1 MTGWRD
7 TRPANWAKT
16 VTRLRRMADELIEYG
31 FKVVEPEGLE
41 IPPHQRLT
49 EPSPVSNT

>member
-16 VTRLRRMADELIEYG
+16 VTRLRRLAEELRDAG
-31 FKVVEPEGLE
+31 FKVIEPEGLE
-41 IPPHQRLT
+41 IPPHQRIAK
-49 EPSPVSNT
+49 P

>member
-16 VTRLRRMADELIEYG
+16 VKVLRHEAEKLRGHG
-31 FKVVEPEGLE
+31 FKVIEPEGLE
-41 IPPHQRLT
+41 IPPHQRIDEPLT
-49 EPSPVSNT
+49 N

>member
-16 VTRLRRMADELIEYG
+16 VARLRRTAAELRDHG
-31 FKVVEPEGLE
+31 FKVIEPESLE

-49 EPSPVSNT
+49 ISSSVSNT